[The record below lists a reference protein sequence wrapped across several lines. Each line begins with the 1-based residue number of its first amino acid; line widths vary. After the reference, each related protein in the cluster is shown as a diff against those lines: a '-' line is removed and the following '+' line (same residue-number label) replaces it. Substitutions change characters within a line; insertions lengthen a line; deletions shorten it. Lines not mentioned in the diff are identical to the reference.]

1 MHKKEN
7 PHIRIAV
14 DAKKQIAYPPGQAV
28 SKTWWYVP
36 SSSLQRE
43 RSVASRKQVAMRFLL
58 GWYWKTILNDTDGE
72 YRLREGDSII
82 MPARRSY
89 GVDRNR

>member
-43 RSVASRKQVAMRFLL
+43 RSGASRKQVAMRFLV
-58 GWYWKTILNDTDGE
+58 GWDWDTILNGTGGE
-72 YRLREGDSII
+72 HRFREGDCII